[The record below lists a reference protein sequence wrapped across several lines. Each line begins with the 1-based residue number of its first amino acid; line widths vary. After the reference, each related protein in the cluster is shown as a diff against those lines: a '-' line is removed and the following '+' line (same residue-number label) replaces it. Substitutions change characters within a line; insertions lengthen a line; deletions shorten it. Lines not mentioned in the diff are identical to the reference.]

1 MALKIILEL
10 KNKVNVEDLNI
21 IEDAPKLAPAHT
33 REITDAL
40 IGMGYDKRRVE
51 EVVKMIP
58 EDIATLQE
66 KTVYCIRKL
75 SA

>member
-10 KNKVNVEDLNI
+10 KNKVNLEDLNI
-21 IEDAPKLAPAHT
+21 SEEAPHLAPTHT

-40 IGMGYDKRRVE
+40 ISMGYDKRRVE
-51 EVVKMIP
+51 EVVKTLP
-58 EDIATLQE
+58 AELSTLQE
-66 KTVYCIRKL
+66 KTVYCIRQL